1 MSEVR
6 RIMQLAF
13 EEYRGR
19 LVPPSGAL
27 METLEE
33 VRTVINRGGA
43 FLAFVGDVTVGSAR
57 TVSFQ
62 IMRMRSGLPCSQS
75 IEGDASRSPS

>member
-1 MSEVR
+1 MNITIRRAGVEQVIEVR

-27 METLEE
+27 TETVEE
-33 VRTVINRGGA
+33 VRTVISHGGA
-43 FLAFVGDVTVGSAR
+43 FLAFVGDVAVICA
-57 TVSFQ
+57 
-62 IMRMRSGLPCSQS
+62 
-75 IEGDASRSPS
+75 